1 MRFLSFDR
9 LDRYA
14 VRLFAVP
21 LLTALATMLLATMLQ
36 RLLRLFDIAASTG
49 ASIASVLFL
58 AADLV
63 PHYLG
68 LALPVAFTAAI
79 FMAAARMGDDSELDA
94 MLATGRS
101 IARIA
106 TPYFVLALLLSVF
119 NLYLFGRLQPL
130 ARYDYHVKMDA
141 VLQTNWDAKIEE
153 NRFIDIAHGFSF
165 SADRVEDSGRRFTGV
180 FMERRQGGIEEITTA
195 VRGQLES
202 NPDTRKLRLKLED
215 GMRVRQTGD
224 GAISTTRFVDGFV
237 EDFSPTRAPYRDRGE
252 SASERTLPELW
263 QAMCTACDPASAAEF
278 HSRLARALLP
288 PLLPLLAL
296 PLGMASKRGRRTP
309 GVVFASLALLLLN
322 HTLQFGKSLAES
334 GRLPAALAVW
344 TPFLL
349 FALLSLWIFRGSL
362 AWPGDNPVSRTVGV
376 LERLIERFKPRRLNN
391 LAKAAP

>member
-49 ASIASVLFL
+49 ASIASVLFV

-68 LALPVAFTAAI
+68 LSLPVAFTAAI

-106 TPYFVLALLLSVF
+106 APYFVLALLLCVF

-141 VLQTNWDAKIEE
+141 VLQTQWDAKIEE

-165 SADRVEDSGRRFTGV
+165 SADSVEDGGRRFTGV

-195 VRGQLES
+195 ARGQLES
-202 NPDTRKLRLKLED
+202 NPENRKMRLKLED
-215 GMRVRQTGD
+215 GLRVRQTSD
-224 GAISTTRFVDGFV
+224 GAIATTRFVDGYV
-237 EDFSPTRAPYRDRGE
+237 ENFSPARAPYRDRGDTTT
-252 SASERTLPELW
+252 ERTLPELW
-263 QAMCTACDPASAAEF
+263 QAMCKGCDPGSAAEF
-278 HSRLARALLP
+278 HSRLARVLLP
-288 PLLPLLAL
+288 LLLPLLAL

-376 LERLIERFKPRRLNN
+376 LERLIERLKPRRLSNV
-391 LAKAAP
+391 AKAAP